1 MISLTVTRETYSCCT
16 SMIRSGLLLP
26 SGVLVL
32 QSSISLYQDVQDSV
46 STFLVHLAL
55 GIDTEQL
62 HLEMGIA
69 N

>member
-1 MISLTVTRETYSCCT
+1 
-16 SMIRSGLLLP
+16 MIRSGLLLP